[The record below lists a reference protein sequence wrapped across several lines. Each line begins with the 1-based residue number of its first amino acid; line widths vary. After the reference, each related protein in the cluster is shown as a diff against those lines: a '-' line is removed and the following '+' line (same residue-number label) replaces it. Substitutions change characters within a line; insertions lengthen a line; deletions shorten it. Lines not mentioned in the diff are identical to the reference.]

1 MKKAEQTEL
10 AKLNE
15 TTSADV
21 FEHKNQRRN
30 EQRKKHHI
38 GSHIP
43 EAELA
48 EFEKNC
54 RSANGQEDPQS
65 SSNGCEVKISSDNK
79 GHQLLRKMGWS
90 TEKTIGGGHRETSP
104 SSSSSSSVRRIVTAE
119 EMMKKAQHGGSTL
132 GVGSGTATHQ
142 VTEQDDIYEQYK
154 KRMMLGYKHR
164 PNPLNNPRKQYY

>member
-1 MKKAEQTEL
+1 MFT
-10 AKLNE
+10 
-15 TTSADV
+15 
-21 FEHKNQRRN
+21 
-30 EQRKKHHI
+30 
-38 GSHIP
+38 
-43 EAELA
+43 
-48 EFEKNC
+48 

-104 SSSSSSSVRRIVTAE
+104 SSSSSSSSVRRIVTAE

-154 KRMMLGYKHR
+154 VSLS
-164 PNPLNNPRKQYY
+164 RKVRHLISVFTVV